1 MEKRTFWGELN
12 TKANGRRGQRA
23 GMLSRSWL
31 RFVVITALYIATGP
45 AHVNSPQVRPAHL
58 GLILR
63 TRRVSLSASLSPVR
77 SRPLQ
82 FSRSPPGTGERLQV
96 ETVAKPAAT
105 LRKHYYQV
113 ADLAVALQV
122 AVEYPVSRCALH
134 DPKRREFL
142 KFVEAAEILRISVRW
157 AGISRV
163 LRHWL
168 PALWISAA
176 LDEVIE

>member
-1 MEKRTFWGELN
+1 MFGMGGLHITCDGWDLQGLYSAVSPGPIPPREFHVLRRAFRGELE

-31 RFVVITALYIATGP
+31 RFVLITALYIATGP
-45 AHVNSPQVRPAHL
+45 ARVNSPQVRTAHL

-63 TRRVSLSASLSPVR
+63 TRRVSLSASFSPV
-77 SRPLQ
+77 
-82 FSRSPPGTGERLQV
+82 
-96 ETVAKPAAT
+96 
-105 LRKHYYQV
+105 
-113 ADLAVALQV
+113 VALQA

-142 KFVEAAEILRISVRW
+142 KFVAAAEILRISVRW

-168 PALWISAA
+168 PALWVSAA
-176 LDEVIE
+176 LRT